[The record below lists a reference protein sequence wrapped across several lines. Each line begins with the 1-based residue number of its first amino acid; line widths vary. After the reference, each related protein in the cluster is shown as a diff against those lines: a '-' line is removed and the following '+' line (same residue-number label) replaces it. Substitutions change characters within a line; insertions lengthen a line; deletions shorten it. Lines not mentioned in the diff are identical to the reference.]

1 MSKTITQKDVEDFF
15 KRLKSRKEEPEHQL
29 PGRKKTIWDCERPV
43 KFTQVQIK
51 NITEASENVIK
62 GFQDFINS
70 EYDIPIK
77 MQVMHVD
84 QCNFIEFTH
93 FVPNHS
99 PACSFE
105 WMNGAVFFEIDPF
118 AFYEVILGK
127 PGKQNDDP
135 NVFERK
141 IFMELISKPFEKI
154 IHNVFSKLAGKT
166 LPEISNQK
174 FVCNSILDNS
184 PIKSEEMGIIID
196 IEITI
201 GEEASLISLFMTAS
215 CLESLKGTTF
225 FQNDKESITEH
236 LETPAPN
243 TFAEIG
249 RFHLDDG
256 ETLKETFIYKTNKPY
271 RNELDIY
278 KNQKFICYADALVV
292 DKDLSGVRLIEAGE
306 EAEENK
312 QSDFLNTILLFGTCT
327 TEDDYEFK
335 DGRMFLLNE
344 GIVGPHKIVKDG
356 KVIGLGEVVVID
368 DNYGVKV
375 KKVLDN

>member
-1 MSKTITQKDVEDFF
+1 MEKIEELFNRMASRED
-15 KRLKSRKEEPEHQL
+15 EPEHRL
-29 PGRKKTIWDCERPV
+29 PGRKYTMWDCKYPV
-43 KFTQVQIK
+43 KFSQDQMK
-51 NITEASENVIK
+51 NIKDASEDIIK
-62 GFQDFINS
+62 SFQELINS

-99 PACSFE
+99 PVCTFE
-105 WMNGAVFFEIDPF
+105 WMNGSVFFEIDPF
-118 AFYEVILGK
+118 TFYEGILGK
-127 PGKQNDDP
+127 SVKQNDDP

-141 IFMELISKPFEKI
+141 IFMELISKPFVKI
-154 IHNVFSKLAGKT
+154 IHNVFSKMAGKT

-225 FQNDKESITEH
+225 FQNDNDSKINSLTP
-236 LETPAPN
+236 PAPN

-271 RNELDIY
+271 RNERDIY

-292 DKDLSGVRLIEAGE
+292 DKDLSGVRLIDAWE

-344 GIVGPHKIVKDG
+344 SIVGPHKIVKDG

-368 DNYGVKV
+368 GNYGVKV

>member
-1 MSKTITQKDVEDFF
+1 MEKIEELFNRMASMED
-15 KRLKSRKEEPEHQL
+15 EPEHRL
-29 PGRKKTIWDCERPV
+29 PGRKYTMWDCKRPV
-43 KFTQVQIK
+43 KFSQDQMK
-51 NITEASENVIK
+51 NIKDASEDIIK
-62 GFQDFINS
+62 SFQELINS

-93 FVPNHS
+93 FVPKHS
-99 PACSFE
+99 PVCTFE
-105 WMNGAVFFEIDPF
+105 WMNGSVFFEIDTF
-118 AFYEVILGK
+118 TFYEGILGK
-127 PGKQNDDP
+127 SVKQNNDP
-135 NVFERK
+135 NGLERK
-141 IFMELISKPFEKI
+141 IFMELITKSFEKTLQ
-154 IHNVFSKLAGKT
+154 NVFSKMAGKT

-184 PIKSEEMGIIID
+184 SIKPEEMGITID
-196 IEITI
+196 IDITI

-225 FQNDKESITEH
+225 FQNDNDSKINSLTP
-236 LETPAPN
+236 PAPN

-292 DKDLSGVRLIEAGE
+292 DKDLSGVRLIDAWE

-368 DNYGVKV
+368 GNYGVKV

>member
-1 MSKTITQKDVEDFF
+1 MSKTITQKEVEDFF

-29 PGRKKTIWDCERPV
+29 PGRKKTIWDCEWPV
-43 KFTQVQIK
+43 KFTQDQIK

-62 GFQDFINS
+62 GFQEFINS

-84 QCNFIEFTH
+84 QCQFNAYIRSFPE
-93 FVPNHS
+93 NS
-99 PACSFE
+99 PSSIFK
-105 WMNGAVFFEIDPF
+105 WMDGAVFFEFDISG
-118 AFYEVILGK
+118 FYEGILGK
-127 PGKQNDDP
+127 PKEHKP
-135 NVFERK
+135 NGFERK

-271 RNELDIY
+271 KNELDIY

-292 DKDLSGVRLIEAGE
+292 DKDLSGVRLIDAGE

-344 GIVGPHKIVKDG
+344 SIVGPHKIVKDG

-368 DNYGVKV
+368 GNYGVKV